1 MRLVFN
7 KILVFNSF
15 CVCNLRLVLRS
26 TLSFLG
32 IQGNLVP
39 VSHSPLCYIG
49 GMGTPL
55 YNPKTR
61 PPYLLSCPPDG
72 NGQRLGPS
80 VPSIF
85 TSSTCDGHCPAMP
98 GRTCLRLP
106 DYSRVS
112 ALALLPPWPS
122 TCREGPLQMPCP
134 RRRRGHSALQMRMY
148 RGEGLRPRRANC
160 HVE

>member
-7 KILVFNSF
+7 KILVFNSS

-61 PPYLLSCPPDG
+61 PPCLLSCPPDG
-72 NGQRLGPS
+72 SGQRLALQYQVSSQAAPVMATAQQCQEGPAS
-80 VPSIF
+80 A
-85 TSSTCDGHCPAMP
+85 CPTIA
-98 GRTCLRLP
+98 
-106 DYSRVS
+106 VS
-112 ALALLPPWPS
+112 LLWPS
-122 TCREGPLQMPCP
+122 FHHGPQLAMKGPF
-134 RRRRGHSALQMRMY
+134 RRLVPEDAEVTVL
-148 RGEGLRPRRANC
+148 C
-160 HVE
+160 K

>member
-1 MRLVFN
+1 M
-7 KILVFNSF
+7 FNSF

-39 VSHSPLCYIG
+39 VSHSPLCYTG
-49 GMGTPL
+49 GMETPL

-61 PPYLLSCPPDG
+61 PPHLLSCPPDG
-72 NGQRLGPS
+72 NGQGWALQYQVSSQAVPVMATAQQCQEGPAS
-80 VPSIF
+80 A
-85 TSSTCDGHCPAMP
+85 CPTIAESP
-98 GRTCLRLP
+98 L
-106 DYSRVS
+106 
-112 ALALLPPWPS
+112 WPS
-122 TCREGPLQMPCP
+122 FHGPHCREGPLQMPCP